1 MQRHTVFMH
10 NGHLKQLRVLADD
23 RGLKTAQLIRIA
35 IVEFLRRES
44 RKKVPQIVIPGKRA
58 RREAVADGE

>member
-10 NGHLKQLRVLADD
+10 NGHLKQLRAIAED

-35 IVEFLRRES
+35 IVEFLRRET
-44 RKKVPQIVIPGKRA
+44 RKQAIPVIVPGRA
-58 RREAVADGE
+58 RRQAVAGE

>member
-35 IVEFLRRES
+35 IVEFLRREA
-44 RKKVPQIVIPGKRA
+44 RKQAVPVIVPGRA
-58 RREAVADGE
+58 RRQAVAGE